1 MVTTQQNPTMINFKH
16 GKTMQVMIM
25 VSGHLSICE
34 NFSLGAVPKTL
45 YTACKPDFLDL
56 EYRVK
61 VNIIIELN

>member
-1 MVTTQQNPTMINFKH
+1 MVTTQQNLTMINFKH

-45 YTACKPDFLDL
+45 YTACKPDFL